1 MGGGGC
7 KVRLKRLVRG
17 RKANQCQRKGIYKCC
32 TDLAEKLLFVT
43 DYCVQVIIFATLFHS
58 SVKTRNGYFLNYK
71 EHIMKK
77 TFLAMG
83 LLALCSVSFV
93 SCGGGNGSKTQDAS
107 ETVADDKGVLAD
119 LVDVYVDMAKLELD
133 LEEKYAKND
142 ISGDGF
148 QKYQAKLQEYKKKA
162 KELGATYEGKP
173 IKFESSEG
181 LGITFA
187 DGVIAKVNAG
197 RALQVNFR
205 AKPSAEVDPV
215 YAYFLDANNNLVLKT
230 VGNYRKS
237 DGMVDV
243 TLRMAVK
250 GMRKTTPVES
260 WKKIAT
266 ITKIMVVTKDEYNAG
281 VVPAAANGAT
291 KKVEA
296 QSASKFV
303 MTDKGVDK
311 ITLGADI
318 NKLPKSV
325 EGLYDKVVVK
335 SEYNAMEDETTTT
348 ATFTLKGKEVMTA
361 MADEA
366 NKVCY
371 VAVQAP
377 GVGVKIGNATFE
389 VGTPVNDVLKANG
402 VKKDDTYAA
411 VYGKVQFE
419 ADVNN
424 KVCNISVGS
433 AW

>member
-1 MGGGGC
+1 
-7 KVRLKRLVRG
+7 
-17 RKANQCQRKGIYKCC
+17 
-32 TDLAEKLLFVT
+32 
-43 DYCVQVIIFATLFHS
+43 
-58 SVKTRNGYFLNYK
+58 
-71 EHIMKK
+71 MKK

-148 QKYQAKLQEYKKKA
+148 QKYQAKLQEYEKKA

-205 AKPSAEVDPV
+205 AKPSAEVTGSA
-215 YAYFLDANNNLVLKT
+215 YAYFLDANNNLVSKT

-237 DGMVDV
+237 DGLVDV
-243 TLRMAVK
+243 TLRMAVR

-260 WKKIAT
+260 WENIAT

-311 ITLGADI
+311 VTLGADI

-377 GVGVKIGNATFE
+377 GVGVKIGTATFE
-389 VGTPVNDVLKANG
+389 VGTSVNDVLKANG

>member
-1 MGGGGC
+1 M
-7 KVRLKRLVRG
+7 
-17 RKANQCQRKGIYKCC
+17 
-32 TDLAEKLLFVT
+32 
-43 DYCVQVIIFATLFHS
+43 
-58 SVKTRNGYFLNYK
+58 NYK

-119 LVDVYVDMAKLELD
+119 LVDVYVDMAKQELE
-133 LEEKYAKND
+133 LEEKIAKND
-142 ISGDGF
+142 ISNDEF
-148 QKYQAKLQEYKKKA
+148 QKNQAKMQEYENKA
-162 KELGATYEGKP
+162 KELGTTYEGKP
-173 IKFESSEG
+173 IKFESSES

-187 DGVIAKVNAG
+187 DGVIANVKAD

-205 AKPSAEVDPV
+205 AKPSAEVNPV

-250 GMRKTTPVES
+250 GMRKTTPVEI

-335 SEYNAMEDETTTT
+335 SEYNAMENETTTT

-389 VGTPVNDVLKANG
+389 VGAPVNEVLKANG

>member
-1 MGGGGC
+1 MGEVVKRDRGVWYGGVKAYQC
-7 KVRLKRLVRG
+7 R
-17 RKANQCQRKGIYKCC
+17 RKDIYKYC

-119 LVDVYVDMAKLELD
+119 LVDVYVDMAKQELE
-133 LEEKYAKND
+133 LEEKIAKND

-148 QKYQAKLQEYKKKA
+148 QKYQAKLQEYEKKA

-205 AKPSAEVDPV
+205 AKPSAEVTGSV

-260 WKKIAT
+260 WEKIAT
-266 ITKIMVVTKDEYNAG
+266 ITKIMVVSKDEYNAG

-389 VGTPVNDVLKANG
+389 VGAPVNEVLKANG

-411 VYGKVQFE
+411 VYGKV
-419 ADVNN
+419 
-424 KVCNISVGS
+424 
-433 AW
+433 

>member
-1 MGGGGC
+1 M
-7 KVRLKRLVRG
+7 RLKRLVRG

-142 ISGDGF
+142 ISSDGF
-148 QKYQAKLQEYKKKA
+148 QKYQAKLQEYEKKA

-205 AKPSAEVDPV
+205 AKPSAEVNPV

-237 DGMVDV
+237 DGTVDV

-266 ITKIMVVTKDEYNAG
+266 ITKIMVVTKDKYNAG

-411 VYGKVQFE
+411 VYGKVHFE

>member
-1 MGGGGC
+1 
-7 KVRLKRLVRG
+7 
-17 RKANQCQRKGIYKCC
+17 
-32 TDLAEKLLFVT
+32 
-43 DYCVQVIIFATLFHS
+43 
-58 SVKTRNGYFLNYK
+58 
-71 EHIMKK
+71 MKK

-148 QKYQAKLQEYKKKA
+148 QKYQTKLQEYEKKA

-205 AKPSAEVDPV
+205 AKPSAEVNPV

-237 DGMVDV
+237 DGTVDV

-377 GVGVKIGNATFE
+377 GVGVKIGTATFE
-389 VGTPVNDVLKANG
+389 VGTSVNDVLKANG

>member
-1 MGGGGC
+1 
-7 KVRLKRLVRG
+7 
-17 RKANQCQRKGIYKCC
+17 
-32 TDLAEKLLFVT
+32 
-43 DYCVQVIIFATLFHS
+43 
-58 SVKTRNGYFLNYK
+58 
-71 EHIMKK
+71 MKK
-77 TFLAMG
+77 TFLAIG
-83 LLALCSVSFV
+83 VLALCSVSFV

-119 LVDVYVDMAKLELD
+119 LVDVYVDMAELNLEL
-133 LEEKYAKND
+133 EKKYAKND
-142 ISGDGF
+142 VSGDEF
-148 QKYQAKLQEYKKKA
+148 QKYQAKLQEYENKA

-173 IKFESSEG
+173 IKFEGSEG

-187 DGVIAKVNAG
+187 DGVIANVNAD
-197 RALQVNFR
+197 RVLQVNFR
-205 AKPSAEVDPV
+205 AKPSAEVTGPV
-215 YAYFLDANNNLVLKT
+215 YAYFLDANNNLVSKT

-237 DGMVDV
+237 DGLVDV
-243 TLRMAVK
+243 TLHMAVR
-250 GMRKTTPVES
+250 GMRKTTPIEN
-260 WKKIAT
+260 WKKVAT
-266 ITKIMVVTKDEYNAG
+266 ITKIMVVSKDEYSVG
-281 VVPAAANGAT
+281 VVPAAGNGAT
-291 KKVEA
+291 KKVEV
-296 QSASKFV
+296 QSACKFV

-371 VAVQAP
+371 VTVQAP
-377 GVGVKIGNATFE
+377 GVGVKIGTATFE
-389 VGTPVNDVLKANG
+389 VGAPVKEVLKANG

>member
-1 MGGGGC
+1 
-7 KVRLKRLVRG
+7 
-17 RKANQCQRKGIYKCC
+17 
-32 TDLAEKLLFVT
+32 
-43 DYCVQVIIFATLFHS
+43 
-58 SVKTRNGYFLNYK
+58 
-71 EHIMKK
+71 MKK

-93 SCGGGNGSKTQDAS
+93 SCGGGNGSKTQDVS

-119 LVDVYVDMAKLELD
+119 LTDVYVDMAKLELD

-148 QKYQAKLQEYKKKA
+148 QKYQAKLQEYEKKA

-205 AKPSAEVDPV
+205 AKPSAEVNPV
-215 YAYFLDANNNLVLKT
+215 YAYFLDANNNLVSKT

-281 VVPAAANGAT
+281 VVPAAGNGAT

-296 QSASKFV
+296 QSA
-303 MTDKGVDK
+303 
-311 ITLGADI
+311 
-318 NKLPKSV
+318 
-325 EGLYDKVVVK
+325 KVVVK

-371 VAVQAP
+371 VTVQAP
-377 GVGVKIGNATFE
+377 GVGVKIGTATFE
-389 VGTPVNDVLKANG
+389 VGAPVNEVLKANG

>member
-1 MGGGGC
+1 M
-7 KVRLKRLVRG
+7 RLKRLVRG
-17 RKANQCQRKGIYKCC
+17 RKANQCQRKDIYKYC

-148 QKYQAKLQEYKKKA
+148 QKYQAKLQEYEKKA

-187 DGVIAKVNAG
+187 DGVIANVKADRV
-197 RALQVNFR
+197 LQVNFR
-205 AKPSAEVDPV
+205 AKPSAEVNPV

-250 GMRKTTPVES
+250 GMRKTTPLES
-260 WKKIAT
+260 WENIAT

-335 SEYNAMEDETTTT
+335 SEYNAMEDESTTT

-366 NKVCY
+366 N
-371 VAVQAP
+371 
-377 GVGVKIGNATFE
+377 NASS
-389 VGTPVNDVLKANG
+389 G
-402 VKKDDTYAA
+402 
-411 VYGKVQFE
+411 
-419 ADVNN
+419 
-424 KVCNISVGS
+424 
-433 AW
+433 

>member
-1 MGGGGC
+1 
-7 KVRLKRLVRG
+7 
-17 RKANQCQRKGIYKCC
+17 
-32 TDLAEKLLFVT
+32 
-43 DYCVQVIIFATLFHS
+43 
-58 SVKTRNGYFLNYK
+58 
-71 EHIMKK
+71 
-77 TFLAMG
+77 
-83 LLALCSVSFV
+83 
-93 SCGGGNGSKTQDAS
+93 
-107 ETVADDKGVLAD
+107 
-119 LVDVYVDMAKLELD
+119 
-133 LEEKYAKND
+133 
-142 ISGDGF
+142 
-148 QKYQAKLQEYKKKA
+148 
-162 KELGATYEGKP
+162 
-173 IKFESSEG
+173 
-181 LGITFA
+181 
-187 DGVIAKVNAG
+187 
-197 RALQVNFR
+197 
-205 AKPSAEVDPV
+205 
-215 YAYFLDANNNLVLKT
+215 
-230 VGNYRKS
+230 
-237 DGMVDV
+237 
-243 TLRMAVK
+243 
-250 GMRKTTPVES
+250 
-260 WKKIAT
+260 
-266 ITKIMVVTKDEYNAG
+266 MVVTKDEYNAG

-389 VGTPVNDVLKANG
+389 VGAPVNEVLKANG

>member
-1 MGGGGC
+1 M
-7 KVRLKRLVRG
+7 
-17 RKANQCQRKGIYKCC
+17 
-32 TDLAEKLLFVT
+32 
-43 DYCVQVIIFATLFHS
+43 
-58 SVKTRNGYFLNYK
+58 NYK

-142 ISGDGF
+142 VSGDEF
-148 QKYQAKLQEYKKKA
+148 QKYQAKLQEYENKA

-173 IKFESSEG
+173 IKFESSEA

-187 DGVIAKVNAG
+187 DGVIANVNAG
-197 RALQVNFR
+197 RVLQVNFR
-205 AKPSAEVDPV
+205 AKPSAEVNPV

-389 VGTPVNDVLKANG
+389 VGAPVNEVLKANG

>member
-1 MGGGGC
+1 M
-7 KVRLKRLVRG
+7 
-17 RKANQCQRKGIYKCC
+17 
-32 TDLAEKLLFVT
+32 
-43 DYCVQVIIFATLFHS
+43 
-58 SVKTRNGYFLNYK
+58 NYK

-77 TFLAMG
+77 TFLAIG
-83 LLALCSVSFV
+83 ILALCSVSFV

-119 LVDVYVDMAKLELD
+119 LVDVYVDMAELNLEL
-133 LEEKYAKND
+133 EKKYAKND
-142 ISGDGF
+142 VSGDEF
-148 QKYQAKLQEYKKKA
+148 QKYQAKLQEYENKA

-173 IKFESSEG
+173 IKFEGSEG

-187 DGVIAKVNAG
+187 DGVIANVNAD
-197 RALQVNFR
+197 RVLQVNFR
-205 AKPSAEVDPV
+205 AKPSAEVTGPA
-215 YAYFLDANNNLVLKT
+215 YAYFLDANNNLVSKT

-237 DGMVDV
+237 DGLVDV
-243 TLRMAVK
+243 TLHMAVR
-250 GMRKTTPVES
+250 GMRKTTPIES
-260 WKKIAT
+260 WKKVAT
-266 ITKIMVVTKDEYNAG
+266 ITKIMVVSKDEYSAG
-281 VVPAAANGAT
+281 VVPAAGNGAT

-296 QSASKFV
+296 QSACKFV

-371 VAVQAP
+371 VTVQAP
-377 GVGVKIGNATFE
+377 GVGVKIGTATFE
-389 VGTPVNDVLKANG
+389 VGAPVKEVLKANG

>member
-1 MGGGGC
+1 M
-7 KVRLKRLVRG
+7 RLKRLARG
-17 RKANQCQRKGIYKCC
+17 SKAYQCQRKDIYKYC

-58 SVKTRNGYFLNYK
+58 SVKTRNGYFTFDK

-148 QKYQAKLQEYKKKA
+148 QKYQAKLQEYEKKA

-187 DGVIAKVNAG
+187 DGVIANVKAD

-205 AKPSAEVDPV
+205 AKPSAEVNPV

-371 VAVQAP
+371 VTVQAP
-377 GVGVKIGNATFE
+377 GVGVKIGTATFE
-389 VGTPVNDVLKANG
+389 VGAPVNEVLKASG

>member
-1 MGGGGC
+1 MH
-7 KVRLKRLVRG
+7 LVV
-17 RKANQCQRKGIYKCC
+17 A
-32 TDLAEKLLFVT
+32 
-43 DYCVQVIIFATLFHS
+43 DYSVKVIIFATLFHS
-58 SVKTRNGYFLNYK
+58 SVKTWNGYFLNYK

-77 TFLAMG
+77 TFLAIG
-83 LLALCSVSFV
+83 VLALCSVSFV

-119 LVDVYVDMAKLELD
+119 LVDVYVDMAELNLEL
-133 LEEKYAKND
+133 EKKYAKND
-142 ISGDGF
+142 VSGDEF
-148 QKYQAKLQEYKKKA
+148 QKYQAKLQEYENKA

-173 IKFESSEG
+173 IKFEGSEG

-187 DGVIAKVNAG
+187 DGVIANVNAD
-197 RALQVNFR
+197 RVLQVNFR
-205 AKPSAEVDPV
+205 AKPSAEVTGPA
-215 YAYFLDANNNLVLKT
+215 YAYFLDANNNLVSKT

-237 DGMVDV
+237 NGLVDV
-243 TLRMAVK
+243 TLHMAVR
-250 GMRKTTPVES
+250 GMRKTTPIES
-260 WKKIAT
+260 WKKVAT
-266 ITKIMVVTKDEYNAG
+266 ITKIMVVSKDEYSAG
-281 VVPAAANGAT
+281 VVPAAGNGAT

-296 QSASKFV
+296 QSACKFV

-371 VAVQAP
+371 VTVQAP
-377 GVGVKIGNATFE
+377 GVGVKIGTATFE
-389 VGTPVNDVLKANG
+389 VGAPVKEVLKANG

-411 VYGKVQFE
+411 VYGRVQFE